1 MTSGYFR
8 YLILVPG
15 LLLAS
20 AVAGCHKREE
30 EVAAKKIRYT
40 GPTMETQNLLM
51 IVSDSAKLR
60 IRLTSPLRQDFEN
73 GNQIYP
79 KGVEITF
86 LGEDG
91 TTVVNTIKGNY
102 GLFDKSTSLYTLRG
116 NVRVTNVP
124 KQQSMN
130 TEEAFFDQ
138 NKALIYTKKETEI
151 RVTTPT
157 EVLTGRGLT
166 ANQDFSLY
174 SILNP
179 TGVFTLQN
187 APAANPAPA
196 ATR

>member
-1 MTSGYFR
+1 M
-8 YLILVPG
+8 G
-15 LLLAS
+15 LLLAGPL
-20 AVAGCHKREE
+20 AGCRKHAD
-30 EVAAKKIRYT
+30 EVVAKKTTYT
-40 GPTMETQNLLM
+40 GPIMETENLLM

-60 IRLTSPLRQDFEN
+60 IRLTAPLRQDFEN
-73 GNQIYP
+73 SNQLYP
-79 KGVEITF
+79 KGVKITF

-91 TTVVNTIKGNY
+91 QTVINTIVGNY
-102 GLFDKSTSLYTLRG
+102 GLYEKSKNLYTLRG

-138 NKALIYTKKETEI
+138 TKALIYTKEQTEI

-166 ANQDFSLY
+166 ANQDFSRY
-174 SILNP
+174 DILNP
-179 TGVFTLQN
+179 TGIFTLQN
-187 APAANPAPA
+187 APAAAPA

>member
-1 MTSGYFR
+1 MMQGHYHC
-8 YLILVPG
+8 LVLG
-15 LLLAS
+15 MLLSS
-20 AVAGCHKREE
+20 ALVGCHHRDE
-30 EVAAKKIRYT
+30 EVVAKKTTYT
-40 GPTMETQNLLM
+40 GPFMETRDLSM

-60 IRLTSPLRQDFEN
+60 VRLTSPLRQDFEN
-73 GNQIYP
+73 SNQIYP
-79 KGVEITF
+79 KGVKITF
-86 LGEDG
+86 LAEDG
-91 TTVVNTIKGNY
+91 RTVVNTITGNY
-102 GLFDKSTSLYTLRG
+102 GLYEKNKNLYTLRG
-116 NVRVTNVP
+116 NVQVTNVP

-174 SILNP
+174 SILDP

-187 APAANPAPA
+187 APKANPAPA